1 MAKHKEN
8 LEKEIN
14 EKMAT
19 KEEEA
24 RLANEQRD
32 VLQKELDEYKNEF

>member
-8 LEKEIN
+8 LEKEID
-14 EKMAT
+14 ERMAA

-32 VLQKELDEYKNEF
+32 TLQKELDEYKREF